1 MFTKLIVGTVAGLL
15 SAAMAVVS
23 VIGGVGV
30 AQAVPLPQDDKPSV
44 AWIGAILA
52 DLTPAVA
59 KRLGLEGQTGVVVVR
74 VLKGSAAEQG
84 GLQEK
89 DIVKAIGG
97 QPVEKAQEAN
107 RAIARAAIGQPLT
120 ITVRRGTAEQTVTV
134 TPVEMPA
141 RVKLTMVKKRLEQQV
156 MARRAVAQRAARLNR
171 LPGWKD
177 IPPDQKFSHT
187 LGTTFRYKDKDG
199 NLVTV
204 QTIPGLVVSASATSI
219 TITPNDPA
227 LPGGP
232 FAITEDTVVRAGK
245 DTAVESLQA
254 GDQVLVV
261 TADGKTALAV
271 LKSGPRPVQAPAG
284 GE

>member
-1 MFTKLIVGTVAGLL
+1 MFGKLIAGTLMGLL
-15 SAAMAVVS
+15 SLAVVVAG
-23 VIGGVGV
+23 VIGGTGI
-30 AQAVPLPQDDKPSV
+30 AQAAPLPQDDKPPV

-59 KRLGLEGQTGVVVVR
+59 KRLGMAGQTGVVVAR
-74 VLKGSAAEQG
+74 VLKDSAAEKG

-97 QPVEKAQEAN
+97 QPVGKAKDAN
-107 RAIARAAIGQPLT
+107 QAIAKATIGQPLT
-120 ITVRRGTAEQTVTV
+120 MTVQRGTAEQQVTV

-141 RVKLTMVKKRLEQQV
+141 RVKLAAVKKRLEQQV
-156 MARRAVAQRAARLNR
+156 TAKREAAQRAAQLNR

-177 IPPDQKFSHT
+177 IPQEQKFSHT

-199 NLVTV
+199 NVVTV
-204 QTIPGLVVSASATSI
+204 QTIPGVVVSASATSI

-227 LPGGP
+227 LSGGP
-232 FAITEDTVVRAGK
+232 FAINK
-245 DTAVESLQA
+245 DTAVRVGPDGIESLKA
-254 GDQVLVV
+254 GDPVSVV

-271 LKSGPRPVQAPAG
+271 MKVGPRPAQQPKTG
-284 GE
+284 GQ